1 MKLLK
6 ITAEG
11 LPLFKEK
18 LDLTFYAQ
26 QRVNEDDKE
35 VLYPLFSSIYLNP
48 ANGFIGINAS
58 GKTSV
63 LKVILVI
70 LNMLNNEPLNHI
82 EGIDILGDAK
92 TVVFNSFFYAEENQ
106 EIGRLETVVISR
118 KTVTNDRQYSI
129 ISEKLWLKKAA
140 ETITRKE
147 IVNFTGKTPV
157 IIRNE
162 QEEFLSEDVS
172 IMIAYNKKIKEHINV
187 ANLLLF
193 TNINVFPFPLD
204 ISPEVITFLD
214 PTIEKLSIK
223 KKNEKSMTYLKFKNK
238 KEIVLDNPIELSSY
252 LSSGTI
258 KGMIVFTLAKM
269 LLQTGGYLIVDEL
282 ENHFN
287 KEIAATLMRFFMD
300 SKLNKNGAVLLF
312 STHYP
317 ELLDEYERNDSIFI
331 TRNQDGIFVE
341 NLCHILNRND
351 MKKSDVYQSGFLKGT
366 TPIYEAY
373 MELKKAMAVIG
384 SIYRY

>member
-106 EIGRLETVVISR
+106 EIGRLETVVISK

-214 PTIEKLSIK
+214 PTVEKLSIK

>member
-118 KTVTNDRQYSI
+118 KTVTDDRQYSI

-214 PTIEKLSIK
+214 PTVEKLSIK

-287 KEIAATLMRFFMD
+287 KEIAATLMRFFMN

>member
-35 VLYPLFSSIYLNP
+35 VLYPLFSNIYLNP

-118 KTVTNDRQYSI
+118 KTVTDDRQYSI

-223 KKNEKSMTYLKFKNK
+223 KKNEKSLTYLKFKNK

>member
-140 ETITRKE
+140 ETITLKE

-384 SIYRY
+384 SIYGY

>member
-35 VLYPLFSSIYLNP
+35 VLYPLFSNIYLNP

-106 EIGRLETVVISR
+106 EIGRLETVVISK

-223 KKNEKSMTYLKFKNK
+223 KKNEKSLTYLKFKNK

>member
-118 KTVTNDRQYSI
+118 KTVTDDRQYSI

-223 KKNEKSMTYLKFKNK
+223 KKNEKSLTYLKFKNK

-373 MELKKAMAVIG
+373 MELKKAMAVI
-384 SIYRY
+384 SA

>member
-35 VLYPLFSSIYLNP
+35 VLYPLFSNIYLNP

-118 KTVTNDRQYSI
+118 KTVTDDRQYSI

-223 KKNEKSMTYLKFKNK
+223 KKNEKSLTYLKFKNK

-373 MELKKAMAVIG
+373 MELKKAMEVI
-384 SIYRY
+384 SA

>member
-118 KTVTNDRQYSI
+118 KTVTDDRQYSI

-223 KKNEKSMTYLKFKNK
+223 KKNEKSLTYLKFKNK

-317 ELLDEYERNDSIFI
+317 ELLDEYDRNDSIFI
-331 TRNQDGIFVE
+331 TRNRNGITVE
-341 NLCHILNRND
+341 NLSNILKRND
-351 MKKSDVYQSGFLKGT
+351 IKKSDAYQSGFLEGT
-366 TPIYEAY
+366 TPTYEAY
-373 MELKKAMAVIG
+373 MQLKK
-384 SIYRY
+384 SIAAALV

>member
-118 KTVTNDRQYSI
+118 KTVTDDRQYSI

-214 PTIEKLSIK
+214 PTVEKLSIK

-373 MELKKAMAVIG
+373 MELKKAMEVI
-384 SIYRY
+384 SA

>member
-214 PTIEKLSIK
+214 PMVEKLSIK

-373 MELKKAMAVIG
+373 MELKKAMAVI
-384 SIYRY
+384 SA

>member
-223 KKNEKSMTYLKFKNK
+223 KKNEKSLTYLKFKNK

-351 MKKSDVYQSGFLKGT
+351 MKKSDIYQSGFLKGT

>member
-35 VLYPLFSSIYLNP
+35 VLYPLFSNIYLNP

-214 PTIEKLSIK
+214 PMVEKLSIK

>member
-1 MKLLK
+1 MC
-6 ITAEG
+6 
-11 LPLFKEK
+11 
-18 LDLTFYAQ
+18 
-26 QRVNEDDKE
+26 
-35 VLYPLFSSIYLNP
+35 
-48 ANGFIGINAS
+48 
-58 GKTSV
+58 
-63 LKVILVI
+63 
-70 LNMLNNEPLNHI
+70 
-82 EGIDILGDAK
+82 
-92 TVVFNSFFYAEENQ
+92 
-106 EIGRLETVVISR
+106 
-118 KTVTNDRQYSI
+118 
-129 ISEKLWLKKAA
+129 
-140 ETITRKE
+140 
-147 IVNFTGKTPV
+147 
-157 IIRNE
+157 IRD
-162 QEEFLSEDVS
+162 S
-172 IMIAYNKKIKEHINV
+172 INV

-214 PTIEKLSIK
+214 PTVEKLSIK

-373 MELKKAMAVIG
+373 MELKKAMAVI
-384 SIYRY
+384 SA

>member
-118 KTVTNDRQYSI
+118 KTVTDDRQYSI

-214 PTIEKLSIK
+214 PTVEKLSIK
-223 KKNEKSMTYLKFKNK
+223 KKNEKSLTYLKFKNK

-384 SIYRY
+384 SIYKY

>member
-35 VLYPLFSSIYLNP
+35 VLYPLFSNIYLNP

-214 PTIEKLSIK
+214 PTVEKLSIK

>member
-118 KTVTNDRQYSI
+118 KTVTDDRQYSI

>member
-6 ITAEG
+6 IMAEG
-11 LPLFKEK
+11 LPLFRGK

-26 QRVNEDDKE
+26 QRVDGDDKE
-35 VLYPLFSSIYLNP
+35 ILYPLFSNIYLNP
-48 ANGFIGINAS
+48 SNGFIGINAS

-63 LKVILVI
+63 LKVILVV

-92 TVVFNSFFYAEENQ
+92 TVVFYSYFYTEATQ
-106 EIGRLETVVISR
+106 EVGQLETVITSR
-118 KTVTNDRQYSI
+118 KTKADDIQYSI
-129 ISEKLWLKKAA
+129 VSEKLWLKKAA
-140 ETITRKE
+140 KTITRKE
-147 IVNFTGKTPV
+147 ITDFAGKVPMIV
-157 IIRNE
+157 RNE

-172 IMIAYNKKIKEHINV
+172 IMIAYNKKTKEYINV

-214 PTIEKLSIK
+214 PTIENLCVK
-223 KKNEKSMTYLKFKNK
+223 KKNEKILIYLKFKHK

-300 SKLNKNGAVLLF
+300 TKLNKNGAVLLF

-317 ELLDEYERNDSIFI
+317 ELLDEYDRNDSIFI
-331 TRNQDGIFVE
+331 TRNCDGIFVE
-341 NLCHILNRND
+341 NLCHILKRND

-366 TPIYEAY
+366 TPVYEAY
-373 MELKKAMAVIG
+373 MQLKNTMAVI
-384 SIYRY
+384 SA

>member
-118 KTVTNDRQYSI
+118 KTVTDDRQYSI

-214 PTIEKLSIK
+214 PTVEKLSIK

>member
-106 EIGRLETVVISR
+106 EIGQLETVVISR
-118 KTVTNDRQYSI
+118 KTVTDDRQYSI

-223 KKNEKSMTYLKFKNK
+223 KKNEKSLTYLKFKNK

>member
-223 KKNEKSMTYLKFKNK
+223 KKNEKSLTYLKFKNK

-373 MELKKAMAVIG
+373 MELKKAMAVI
-384 SIYRY
+384 SA

>member
-118 KTVTNDRQYSI
+118 KTVTDDRQYSI

-214 PTIEKLSIK
+214 PTVEKLSIK
-223 KKNEKSMTYLKFKNK
+223 KKNEKSLTYLKFKNK

-317 ELLDEYERNDSIFI
+317 ELLDDYERNDSIFI

-384 SIYRY
+384 SIYKY

>member
-118 KTVTNDRQYSI
+118 KTVTDDRQYSI

-223 KKNEKSMTYLKFKNK
+223 KKNEKSLTYLKFKNK

-351 MKKSDVYQSGFLKGT
+351 MKKSDIYQSGFLKGT

>member
-35 VLYPLFSSIYLNP
+35 VLYPLFSNIYLNP

-106 EIGRLETVVISR
+106 EIGQLETVVISR
-118 KTVTNDRQYSI
+118 KTVTDDRQYSI

-223 KKNEKSMTYLKFKNK
+223 KKKF
-238 KEIVLDNPIELSSY
+238 P
-252 LSSGTI
+252 
-258 KGMIVFTLAKM
+258 
-269 LLQTGGYLIVDEL
+269 
-282 ENHFN
+282 
-287 KEIAATLMRFFMD
+287 
-300 SKLNKNGAVLLF
+300 
-312 STHYP
+312 
-317 ELLDEYERNDSIFI
+317 
-331 TRNQDGIFVE
+331 
-341 NLCHILNRND
+341 
-351 MKKSDVYQSGFLKGT
+351 
-366 TPIYEAY
+366 
-373 MELKKAMAVIG
+373 
-384 SIYRY
+384 

>member
-35 VLYPLFSSIYLNP
+35 VLYPLFSNIYLNP

-63 LKVILVI
+63 LKVILVV
-70 LNMLNNEPLNHI
+70 LNMLNNKPLNHI

-92 TVVFNSFFYAEENQ
+92 TIVFNSFFYAEENQ

-118 KTVTNDRQYSI
+118 KTETDGRQYSI
-129 ISEKLWLKKAA
+129 ISEKLWLKKAS

-147 IVNFTGKTPV
+147 IANFTGKTPV

-172 IMIAYNKKIKEHINV
+172 IMIAYNKKTKEHINV

-214 PTIEKLSIK
+214 PTVEKLSIK
-223 KKNEKSMTYLKFKNK
+223 KKNEKSLTYLKFKNK

-373 MELKKAMAVIG
+373 MELKKAMAVIPA
-384 SIYRY
+384 

>member
-58 GKTSV
+58 GKTAV

>member
-1 MKLLK
+1 M
-6 ITAEG
+6 
-11 LPLFKEK
+11 LF
-18 LDLTFYAQ
+18 
-26 QRVNEDDKE
+26 R
-35 VLYPLFSSIYLNP
+35 S
-48 ANGFIGINAS
+48 
-58 GKTSV
+58 
-63 LKVILVI
+63 
-70 LNMLNNEPLNHI
+70 
-82 EGIDILGDAK
+82 
-92 TVVFNSFFYAEENQ
+92 
-106 EIGRLETVVISR
+106 
-118 KTVTNDRQYSI
+118 
-129 ISEKLWLKKAA
+129 
-140 ETITRKE
+140 
-147 IVNFTGKTPV
+147 
-157 IIRNE
+157 
-162 QEEFLSEDVS
+162 EEFLSEDVS

-204 ISPEVITFLD
+204 ISQEVITFLD
-214 PTIEKLSIK
+214 PTVEKLSIK

-287 KEIAATLMRFFMD
+287 KEIAATLMRFFMN

>member
-223 KKNEKSMTYLKFKNK
+223 KKNEKSLTYLKFKNK

>member
-35 VLYPLFSSIYLNP
+35 VLYPLFSNIYLNP